1 MMKNPGKILSIYQIA
16 ELVKPAWLKAAT
28 PANILSGFAATGIWP
43 FDKNIFPDDYLLPS
57 LLTDRPVVNT
67 TEETTTAPETF
78 SERHH
83 QPSTSKAVSFS
94 SAEGISTPPTPLT
107 TIRAIN
113 ETPNI
118 ANTFI
123 SPFAFKGLPKADQR
137 KEESNKG
144 RKRAKCTIATATPE
158 MKRKRSEEQKK
169 ADKQNEQL
177 MKKKAKPKKC
187 QKTLIFLSD
196 QEDFDIDHLLE
207 SDSDI
212 DIILGDDND

>member
-1 MMKNPGKILSIYQIA
+1 M
-16 ELVKPAWLKAAT
+16 
-28 PANILSGFAATGIWP
+28 
-43 FDKNIFPDDYLLPS
+43 
-57 LLTDRPVVNT
+57 
-67 TEETTTAPETF
+67 
-78 SERHH
+78 
-83 QPSTSKAVSFS
+83 
-94 SAEGISTPPTPLT
+94 T

-158 MKRKRSEEQKK
+158 MKRKRLEEQKK

-187 QKTLIFLSD
+187 QKTLIFESD

-212 DIILGDDND
+212 DISLGDDNDSAMQIELGAVKDVAIDDFVLCEYGFKKSCVLCRNYKEQH